1 MSMKNLKQDMKYI
14 DGVCDDIA
22 NACWKI
28 SQTKDWVA
36 QAALVTLEGM
46 LDDLGDRYAELK
58 AIKDAMD
65 KLKEERDGVRN

>member
-1 MSMKNLKQDMKYI
+1 MSMENLERDMKHIYN
-14 DGVCDDIA
+14 VCDDLA

-36 QAALVTLEGM
+36 HAALVTLEGM
-46 LDDLGDRYAELK
+46 LDDLGDRYEELK